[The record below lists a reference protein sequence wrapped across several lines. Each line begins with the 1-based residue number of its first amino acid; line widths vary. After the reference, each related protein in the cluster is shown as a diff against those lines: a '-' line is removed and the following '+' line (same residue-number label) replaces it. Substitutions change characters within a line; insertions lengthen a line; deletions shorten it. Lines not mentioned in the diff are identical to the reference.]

1 MLSHYSS
8 GRGTPRSNPER
19 APRAHFV
26 CTAEVKG
33 AVTGN
38 IGRCGCTFETGT
50 CPDER
55 FHLDRPVPFSLRSV
69 SHGPA
74 GFYYAGVRHLCS
86 RN

>member
-8 GRGTPRSNPER
+8 GRGSPGIDPE
-19 APRAHFV
+19 AGASAYFV
-26 CTAEVKG
+26 CTEEVKG

-38 IGRCGCTFETGT
+38 IGRCGCTFEKGT

-55 FHLDRPVPFSLRSV
+55 FHLKRPVPFSLRSV

-74 GFYYAGVRHLCS
+74 GFYYAGVRRFCQ
-86 RN
+86 R